1 MASKENKVVKEEV
14 LRLKQDS
21 AARALRML
29 SLAIQSRSVTR
40 NSDVPNVSRQL
51 RTL

>member
-1 MASKENKVVKEEV
+1 MAFKENKTINEEV
-14 LRLKQDS
+14 LRLKQAS

-29 SLAIQSRSVTR
+29 SLAIQSRSITR
-40 NSDVPNVSRQL
+40 DAAVRDLSRQL